1 MDEWKG
7 KQMECIAIVSARC
20 DMRNVEQIEK
30 LEKRQEAYIRKYAK
44 AHGVKI
50 VGVIYGN
57 GQGQGEINKKFLR
70 AVELIR
76 YGKVQGMIAVNM
88 AIISADLE
96 DAYCKV
102 GKVRSAGG
110 EMITVDE
117 GRLRLSIYNR
127 KGWRKE

>member
-20 DMRNVEQIEK
+20 DMRNAEQIEK
-30 LEKRQEAYIRKYAK
+30 VENRQEAYIRKYAK

-57 GQGQGEINKKFLR
+57 GQGQSEINKKFFR

-76 YGKVQGMIAVNM
+76 YGKVQGIVAVNM
-88 AIISADLE
+88 AIFSADLE

-117 GRLRLSIYNR
+117 GRLRLNIWGNR
-127 KGWRKE
+127 K

>member
-7 KQMECIAIVSARC
+7 MKIECIAIVSARC
-20 DMRNVEQIEK
+20 DMRNVEQVEK
-30 LEKRQEAYIRKYAK
+30 LERRQEAYIRKYAK

-57 GQGQGEINKKFLR
+57 GQGQSEINKKFLR

-76 YGKVQGMIAVNM
+76 NGKVQGIIAVNM
-88 AIISADLE
+88 RIFSVDLE

-110 EMITVDE
+110 EIVTVDE
-117 GRLRLSIYNR
+117 GRLRLNI
-127 KGWRKE
+127 WRKS